1 MVPVLLQQ
9 EFITSN
15 FGIFPQRPH
24 EKITFYSI
32 FYLFFILKIFYLLDE
47 DNNWGLNMS
56 ELKKKLDGARP
67 HCLPRALVLI
77 NPGNPTGTLNV
88 YRFVI
93 TCSNINADDDGS
105 NDNKIYLFTLD
116 ILLAHRLLRS
126 SFLFKKGTL
135 IKGCSLYQGVGYT
148 VCGPWSA
155 CKSH

>member
-15 FGIFPQRPH
+15 SGILPQRPQG
-24 EKITFYSI
+24 KITFYTI
-32 FYLFFILKIFYLLDE
+32 FCLFFILKIFYLLDE

-67 HCLPRALVLI
+67 HYLPRALVLI

-93 TCSNINADDDGS
+93 TCNNIDDDDDDR
-105 NDNKIYLFTLD
+105 NDNKISLVTLD
-116 ILLAHRLLRS
+116 IVLAHSLLRW
-126 SFLFKKGTL
+126 SFSWGFPYKMEFTSFEWIRISRK
-135 IKGCSLYQGVGYT
+135 
-148 VCGPWSA
+148 
-155 CKSH
+155 

>member
-77 NPGNPTGTLNV
+77 NPGNPTGTLSV
-88 YRFVI
+88 HRLVI
-93 TCSNINADDDGS
+93 IPILINRYDSNDDDDDDDDDEMS
-105 NDNKIYLFTLD
+105 
-116 ILLAHRLLRS
+116 LL
-126 SFLFKKGTL
+126 
-135 IKGCSLYQGVGYT
+135 
-148 VCGPWSA
+148 
-155 CKSH
+155 

>member
-32 FYLFFILKIFYLLDE
+32 FYLLFILKIFYLLDE

-77 NPGNPTGTLNV
+77 NPGNPTGTLDV

-93 TCSNINADDDGS
+93 TCSNINAGDDDDDDDDDDDS
-105 NDNKIYLFTLD
+105 NDNKISLFTLD

-126 SFLFKKGTL
+126 SFLFTG
-135 IKGCSLYQGVGYT
+135 
-148 VCGPWSA
+148 
-155 CKSH
+155 

>member
-15 FGIFPQRPH
+15 SGIFPQRPH

-77 NPGNPTGTLNV
+77 NPGNPTRTLNV

-93 TCSNINADDDGS
+93 KCSNINAGDNDDDDDS
-105 NDNKIYLFTLD
+105 NYNKISLFTLD
-116 ILLAHRLLRS
+116 ILFAHRLLRS
-126 SFLFKKGTL
+126 SFLFTG
-135 IKGCSLYQGVGYT
+135 
-148 VCGPWSA
+148 
-155 CKSH
+155 

>member
-15 FGIFPQRPH
+15 FGIFPQRPL

-88 YRFVI
+88 YLFVI
-93 TCSNINADDDGS
+93 TCNNINEDDDDDDDDDDG
-105 NDNKIYLFTLD
+105 NDNKMSLFTLD
-116 ILLAHRLLRS
+116 IVLAHSQDSAFEL
-126 SFLFKKGTL
+126 SFHRMSL
-135 IKGCSLYQGVGYT
+135 IRAFVIPRC
-148 VCGPWSA
+148 
-155 CKSH
+155 

>member
-1 MVPVLLQQ
+1 MRKLRSTQ
-9 EFITSN
+9 F
-15 FGIFPQRPH
+15 
-24 EKITFYSI
+24 

-77 NPGNPTGTLNV
+77 NPGNPTGTLDV

-93 TCSNINADDDGS
+93 TCSNINEDDDDDDDDDDDS
-105 NDNKIYLFTLD
+105 NDNKISLSTLD

-126 SFLFKKGTL
+126 SFLFTG
-135 IKGCSLYQGVGYT
+135 
-148 VCGPWSA
+148 
-155 CKSH
+155 